1 MSNLSLVSPIKPKP
15 RHLSQL
21 RDLLEEAR
29 ATKNPAWWYLQIIE
43 LLEQAQERIEAGL
56 WAQAQ
61 ERLRVAAKKERV
73 GKDVDIVER
82 YQARFDLIKKVCE
95 VREAM
100 EREVAKPASE
110 VPVFLVSP
118 EQEHQAAQEIIREH
132 RDNNELFKASLKREL
147 KAKKERAPLALPPEL
162 STVLPRLHTPEH
174 PLVTAQQ
181 RRELSKALINAFWDA
196 IIGRDREAI
205 EAATLACKAAG
216 LEEVYREVAYQLGR
230 AETPWLSLPRQI
242 AKAAWEGVR

>member
-1 MSNLSLVSPIKPKP
+1 MNLSLVAPIKPKP

-29 ATKNPAWWYLQIIE
+29 ATKNPAWWYLQLVE

-61 ERLRVAAKKERV
+61 ERLRVAAKKERE

-82 YQARFDLIKKVCE
+82 YQARFDLIKKACE

-100 EREVAKPASE
+100 EARPASE
-110 VPVFLVSP
+110 GPVFFVSP
-118 EQEHQAAQEIIREH
+118 KPEHQAAQEIIREH
-132 RDNNELFKASLKREL
+132 RDNNEALKTSLKREL
-147 KAKKERAPLALPPEL
+147 KAKSERALLALPQEL

-181 RRELSKALINAFWDA
+181 QRETAKALINGFWDA

-205 EAATLACKAAG
+205 EAATLACKEAG
-216 LEEVYREVAYQLGR
+216 LEEVYREVVYQLGR